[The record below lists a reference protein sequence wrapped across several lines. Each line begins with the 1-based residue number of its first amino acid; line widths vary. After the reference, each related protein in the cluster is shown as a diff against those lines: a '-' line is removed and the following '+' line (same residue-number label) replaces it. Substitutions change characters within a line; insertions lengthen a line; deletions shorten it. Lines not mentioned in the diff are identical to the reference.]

1 MDPRHRRCA
10 ELLALGLDQR
20 EAGAAIVPPV
30 KPRQVRQWRSDIPG
44 FAEIADGA
52 PAQLPDPHAP
62 DVDLG
67 IDLDTAED
75 RVLNALLSSN
85 KEEIRL
91 RAATVLRS
99 HRVAAPGTDASEQC
113 LQVFFGPACPSNHLC
128 ECPDCNVKRNAAL
141 EAAKQDERE
150 EYRHATRRELSPV

>member
-1 MDPRHRRCA
+1 M
-10 ELLALGLDQR
+10 
-20 EAGAAIVPPV
+20 PPV

-44 FAEIADGA
+44 FSEIADGA
-52 PAQLPDPHAP
+52 PSTLPDPHAP

-99 HRVAAPGTDASEQC
+99 HRVAAPGTDASEQT
-113 LQVFFGPACPSNHLC
+113 LQVFFGPACPSNNLC
-128 ECPDCNVKRNAAL
+128 QCPDCNVKRNAAL
-141 EAAKQDERE
+141 ARAEQERRPDYIHESRKREAESFA
-150 EYRHATRRELSPV
+150 